1 MSAKSKAVVLL
12 FFVIMASCGN
22 FWKAFATT
30 YQRWHI
36 ESKMIKIILSFFV
49 TLVLITTSGCLH
61 IYQSLGHNF
70 GAYVST
76 VSGKEYDQVA
86 NRWDY
91 ENKALLYVYRPN
103 SQWAADEIEAPSF
116 YLDDERVFN
125 IRANGY
131 TWFELEPGEYEVI
144 MRRPLMGL
152 EGIKTESFEF
162 DLSRI
167 AQMSLAVEA
176 DKVYFLRYSEID
188 PPAIEHQT
196 LAEDIPLGD
205 GPLMLVATELAHD
218 ELKVTRML
226 PDGGRFIKSKGP
238 LSEDELEE
246 VFDSRVINLDDEE
259 EIQDENTM
267 KWWW

>member
-1 MSAKSKAVVLL
+1 
-12 FFVIMASCGN
+12 
-22 FWKAFATT
+22 
-30 YQRWHI
+30 
-36 ESKMIKIILSFFV
+36 MIKIITMIFATF
-49 TLVLITTSGCLH
+49 VLINTSGCLH

-70 GAYVST
+70 GAYIAT
-76 VSGKEYDQVA
+76 VSGKEYSQVG

-103 SQWAADEIEAPSF
+103 SQWAADEVEAPSF
-116 YLDDERVFN
+116 YLEDERVFN

-131 TWFELEPGEYEVI
+131 TWFELEPGEYEVV

-152 EGIKTESFEF
+152 EGIATESFEF

-167 AQMSLAVEA
+167 AQMNLSVEA

-188 PPAIEHQT
+188 PPELEHQT
-196 LAEDIPLGD
+196 LKEDMPLGD
-205 GPLMLVATELAHD
+205 GPLMLVSTDLAHTELAT
-218 ELKVTRML
+218 TRML
-226 PDGGRFIKSKGP
+226 PEGGRFIKSKSD

-246 VFDSRVINLDDEE
+246 VFDSRVIDLSQEE
-259 EIQDENTM
+259 PEDTNTM

>member
-1 MSAKSKAVVLL
+1 
-12 FFVIMASCGN
+12 
-22 FWKAFATT
+22 
-30 YQRWHI
+30 
-36 ESKMIKIILSFFV
+36 MIRIIC
-49 TLVLITTSGCLH
+49 TLVLSFLLFQVSGCLH

-70 GAYVST
+70 GAYIAT
-76 VSGKEYDQVA
+76 VSGKEYSQVG

-116 YLDDERVFN
+116 YLDNERVFN

-131 TWFELEPGEYEVI
+131 TWFELEPGQYEIV

-152 EGIKTESFEF
+152 EGIATESFAF
-162 DLSRI
+162 DLKRI
-167 AQMSLAVEA
+167 AQMNLEVEA

-188 PPAIEHQT
+188 PPAIEFQ
-196 LAEDIPLGD
+196 LVEEDVPLSD
-205 GPLMLVATELAHD
+205 GPLALVATELAQN
-218 ELKVTRML
+218 ELALTRML
-226 PDGGRFIKSKGP
+226 PEGGRFIKNKGP

-246 VFDSRVINLDDEE
+246 VFDSRVINLDEE
-259 EIQDENTM
+259 AAEEENTM

>member
-1 MSAKSKAVVLL
+1 
-12 FFVIMASCGN
+12 
-22 FWKAFATT
+22 
-30 YQRWHI
+30 
-36 ESKMIKIILSFFV
+36 MIKIILSFFV
-49 TLVLITTSGCLH
+49 TIVLVSTSGCIT
-61 IYQSLGHNF
+61 IYQSIGHNF
-70 GAYVST
+70 GAFIHT
-76 VSGKEYDQVA
+76 VSGKEYKQVA

-91 ENKALLYVYRPN
+91 ESKALLYVYRPN
-103 SQWAADEIEAPSF
+103 SQWAADEIEAPTF

-152 EGIKTESFEF
+152 EGINMDGFEF
-162 DLSRI
+162 DLKRI
-167 AQMSLAVEA
+167 AQMNLSVEA

-196 LAEDIPLGD
+196 FNEDTLLGD
-205 GPLMLVATELAHD
+205 GPLMLVATDLAHD
-218 ELKVTRML
+218 EMQVTRML
-226 PDGGRFIKSKGP
+226 PEGGRFIKSQGP

-246 VFDSRVINLDDEE
+246 VFDSRVINLDEDEQ
-259 EIQDENTM
+259 QDSNTM

>member
-1 MSAKSKAVVLL
+1 
-12 FFVIMASCGN
+12 
-22 FWKAFATT
+22 
-30 YQRWHI
+30 
-36 ESKMIKIILSFFV
+36 MIKIITMIFATFV
-49 TLVLITTSGCLH
+49 LVCTSGCLH

-70 GAYVST
+70 GAYIAT
-76 VSGKEYDQVA
+76 VSGKEYSQVG

-103 SQWAADEIEAPSF
+103 SQWAADEVEAPSF
-116 YLDDERVFN
+116 YLENERVFN

-131 TWFELEPGEYEVI
+131 TWFELEPGEYEVV

-152 EGIKTESFEF
+152 EGIATESFEF

-167 AQMSLAVEA
+167 AQMNLSVEA

-188 PPAIEHQT
+188 PPELEHQT
-196 LAEDIPLGD
+196 LKEDMPLGD
-205 GPLMLVATELAHD
+205 GPLMLVSTDLAHSELAA
-218 ELKVTRML
+218 TRML
-226 PDGGRFIKSKGP
+226 PEGGRFIKSKSD

-246 VFDSRVINLDDEE
+246 VFDSRVIDLSQEE
-259 EIQDENTM
+259 PEDTNTM

>member
-1 MSAKSKAVVLL
+1 
-12 FFVIMASCGN
+12 
-22 FWKAFATT
+22 
-30 YQRWHI
+30 
-36 ESKMIKIILSFFV
+36 MIKIILALTTTF
-49 TLVLITTSGCLH
+49 VLIFSTGCIQ
-61 IYQSLGHNF
+61 IYQSIGHNF
-70 GAYVST
+70 GAYIAT
-76 VSGKEYDQVA
+76 VSGKEYSQVG

-152 EGIKTESFEF
+152 EGIATESFEF
-162 DLSRI
+162 DLKRI
-167 AQMSLAVEA
+167 AQMNLAVEA

-188 PPAIEHQT
+188 PPQIEHQT
-196 LAEDIPLGD
+196 VAEDDIPMAD
-205 GPLMLVATELAHD
+205 GPLVLVKTELAQA
-218 ELKVTRML
+218 ELEATRML
-226 PDGGRFIKSKGP
+226 PEGGRFIKSKGP
-238 LSEDELEE
+238 LTEDELEE
-246 VFDSRVINLDDEE
+246 VFDSRVIELDEDDEQIE
-259 EIQDENTM
+259 SVEQEDGNTM

>member
-1 MSAKSKAVVLL
+1 
-12 FFVIMASCGN
+12 
-22 FWKAFATT
+22 
-30 YQRWHI
+30 
-36 ESKMIKIILSFFV
+36 MIKIITMIFATFV
-49 TLVLITTSGCLH
+49 LVCTSGCLH

-70 GAYVST
+70 GAYIAT
-76 VSGKEYDQVA
+76 VSGKEYSQVG

-103 SQWAADEIEAPSF
+103 SQWAADEVESPSF
-116 YLDDERVFN
+116 YLENERVFN

-131 TWFELEPGEYEVI
+131 TWFELEPGEYEVV

-152 EGIKTESFEF
+152 EGIATESFEF

-167 AQMSLAVEA
+167 AQMNLSVEA

-188 PPAIEHQT
+188 PPELEHQT
-196 LAEDIPLGD
+196 LKEDMPLGD
-205 GPLMLVATELAHD
+205 GPLMLVSTDLAHSELAA
-218 ELKVTRML
+218 TRML
-226 PDGGRFIKSKGP
+226 PEGGRFIKSKSD

-246 VFDSRVINLDDEE
+246 VFDSRVIDLSQEE
-259 EIQDENTM
+259 PEDTNTM

>member
-1 MSAKSKAVVLL
+1 
-12 FFVIMASCGN
+12 
-22 FWKAFATT
+22 
-30 YQRWHI
+30 
-36 ESKMIKIILSFFV
+36 MIKIITMIFATF
-49 TLVLITTSGCLH
+49 VLINTSGCLH

-70 GAYVST
+70 GAYIAT
-76 VSGKEYDQVA
+76 VSGKEYSQVG

-103 SQWAADEIEAPSF
+103 SQWAADEVEAPSF
-116 YLDDERVFN
+116 YLEDERVFN

-131 TWFELEPGEYEVI
+131 TWFELEPGEYEVV

-152 EGIKTESFEF
+152 EGIATESFEF

-167 AQMSLAVEA
+167 AQMNLSVEA

-188 PPAIEHQT
+188 PPELEHQT
-196 LAEDIPLGD
+196 LKEDMPLGD
-205 GPLMLVATELAHD
+205 GPLMLVSTDLAHSELAA
-218 ELKVTRML
+218 TRML
-226 PDGGRFIKSKGP
+226 PEGGRFIKSKGA

-246 VFDSRVINLDDEE
+246 VFDSRVIDLSQEE
-259 EIQDENTM
+259 PEDTNTM

>member
-1 MSAKSKAVVLL
+1 M
-12 FFVIMASCGN
+12 I
-22 FWKAFATT
+22 FAT
-30 YQRWHI
+30 
-36 ESKMIKIILSFFV
+36 F
-49 TLVLITTSGCLH
+49 VLINTSGCLH

-70 GAYVST
+70 GAYIAT
-76 VSGKEYDQVA
+76 VSGKEYSQVG

-103 SQWAADEIEAPSF
+103 SQWAADEVEAPSF
-116 YLDDERVFN
+116 YLEDERVFN

-131 TWFELEPGEYEVI
+131 TWFELEPGEYEVV

-152 EGIKTESFEF
+152 EGIATESFEF

-167 AQMSLAVEA
+167 AQMNLSVEA

-188 PPAIEHQT
+188 PPELEHQT
-196 LAEDIPLGD
+196 LKEDMPLGD
-205 GPLMLVATELAHD
+205 GPLMLVSTDLAHSELAA
-218 ELKVTRML
+218 TRML
-226 PDGGRFIKSKGP
+226 PEGGRFIKSKGA

-246 VFDSRVINLDDEE
+246 VFDSRVIDLSQEE
-259 EIQDENTM
+259 PEDTNTM

>member
-1 MSAKSKAVVLL
+1 
-12 FFVIMASCGN
+12 
-22 FWKAFATT
+22 
-30 YQRWHI
+30 
-36 ESKMIKIILSFFV
+36 MIKIIISVFATF
-49 TLVLITTSGCLH
+49 VLISTSGCLH
-61 IYQSLGHNF
+61 IYQSIGHNF
-70 GAYVST
+70 GAYIAT
-76 VSGKEYDQVA
+76 VSGKEYSQVA

-131 TWFELEPGEYEVI
+131 TWFELEPGEYEVV

-152 EGIKTESFEF
+152 EGIATESFEF
-162 DLSRI
+162 DLKRI
-167 AQMSLAVEA
+167 AQMNLAVEA

-188 PPAIEHQT
+188 PPELEHQT
-196 LAEDIPLGD
+196 LDEDMPLGD
-205 GPLMLVATELAHD
+205 GPLMLVSTELAHN
-218 ELKVTRML
+218 ELSVTRML
-226 PDGGRFIKSKGP
+226 PEGGRFIKSKGP

-246 VFDSRVINLDDEE
+246 VFDSRVIDLSEE
-259 EIQDENTM
+259 EAEDSNTM

>member
-1 MSAKSKAVVLL
+1 
-12 FFVIMASCGN
+12 
-22 FWKAFATT
+22 
-30 YQRWHI
+30 
-36 ESKMIKIILSFFV
+36 MIKIITMIFATFV
-49 TLVLITTSGCLH
+49 LVCASGCLH

-70 GAYVST
+70 GAYIAT
-76 VSGKEYDQVA
+76 VSGKEYSQVG

-103 SQWAADEIEAPSF
+103 SQWAADEVEAPSF
-116 YLDDERVFN
+116 YLENERVFN

-131 TWFELEPGEYEVI
+131 TWFELEPGEYEVV

-152 EGIKTESFEF
+152 EGIATESFEF

-167 AQMSLAVEA
+167 AQMNLSVEA

-188 PPAIEHQT
+188 PPELEHQT
-196 LAEDIPLGD
+196 LKEDMPLGD
-205 GPLMLVATELAHD
+205 GPLMLVSTDLAHSELAA
-218 ELKVTRML
+218 TRML
-226 PDGGRFIKSKGP
+226 PEGGRFIKSKSD

-246 VFDSRVINLDDEE
+246 VFDSRVIDLSKEE
-259 EIQDENTM
+259 PEDTNTM

>member
-1 MSAKSKAVVLL
+1 
-12 FFVIMASCGN
+12 
-22 FWKAFATT
+22 
-30 YQRWHI
+30 
-36 ESKMIKIILSFFV
+36 MIKIITMIFATF
-49 TLVLITTSGCLH
+49 VLINTSGCLH

-70 GAYVST
+70 GAYIAT
-76 VSGKEYDQVA
+76 VSGKEYSQVG

-103 SQWAADEIEAPSF
+103 SQWAADEVEAPSF
-116 YLDDERVFN
+116 YLEDERVFN

-131 TWFELEPGEYEVI
+131 TWFELEPGEYEVV

-152 EGIKTESFEF
+152 EGIATESFEF

-167 AQMSLAVEA
+167 AQMNLSVEA

-188 PPAIEHQT
+188 PPELEHQT
-196 LAEDIPLGD
+196 LKEDMPLGD
-205 GPLMLVATELAHD
+205 GPLMLVSTDLAHTELAA
-218 ELKVTRML
+218 TRML
-226 PDGGRFIKSKGP
+226 PEGGRFIKSKAD

-246 VFDSRVINLDDEE
+246 VFDSRVIDLSKEE
-259 EIQDENTM
+259 PEDTNTM